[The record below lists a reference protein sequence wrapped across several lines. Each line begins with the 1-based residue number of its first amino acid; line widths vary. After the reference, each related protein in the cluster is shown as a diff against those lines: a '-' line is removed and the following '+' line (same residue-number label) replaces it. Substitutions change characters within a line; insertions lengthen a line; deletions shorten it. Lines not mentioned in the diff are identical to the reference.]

1 MTADEEPP
9 MTFGE
14 FIKDLR
20 IRGGYTL
27 RRFCEAHQLDAGNY
41 SKLER
46 GLFPPP
52 TGEEKMVELARALGL
67 KPGTDDWSTFFD
79 LAAATKGQFP
89 KDLLSDA
96 EVVSKLPV
104 LFRTLR
110 GEPVPPEKLDELIAF
125 IKRP

>member
-1 MTADEEPP
+1 MV
-9 MTFGE
+9 FGE

-20 IRGGYTL
+20 IRSGQTL
-27 RRFCEAHQLDAGNY
+27 RRFCDAHQLDAGNY

-52 TGEEKMVELARALGL
+52 TGEEKLLQLARLLGL

-79 LAAATKGQFP
+79 LAAAAKGQLP
-89 KDLLSDA
+89 RDLLND
-96 EVVSKLPV
+96 EEIVSKLPV

-110 GEPVPPEKLDELIAF
+110 GEPVPAEKLDELIDF

>member
-1 MTADEEPP
+1 

-14 FIKDLR
+14 FIKDTR
-20 IRGGYTL
+20 IRSGNTL
-27 RRFCEAHQLDAGNY
+27 RRFCEMHKFDAGNY

-52 TGEEKMVELARALGL
+52 AGEEKMFEIAHALGV
-67 KPGTDDWSTFFD
+67 KRGSDEWSTLFD
-79 LAAATKGQFP
+79 LAAAAKGQLP

-96 EVVSKLPV
+96 EVVEKLPV

-110 GEPVPPEKLDELIAF
+110 GEPVPADKLDELIDF
-125 IKRP
+125 IKHPQ

>member
-1 MTADEEPP
+1 

-14 FIKDLR
+14 FIKDRR
-20 IRGGYTL
+20 IRGGLTL

-52 TGEEKMVELARALGL
+52 TGEEKMLELAKALGL
-67 KPGTDDWSTFFD
+67 KPGTDDWSMFFD
-79 LAAATKGQFP
+79 LAAAAKGQFP
-89 KDLLSDA
+89 KDLLSDE
-96 EVVSKLPV
+96 EVVNKLPV

-110 GEPVPPEKLDELIAF
+110 GEPVPPEKMDELIDF